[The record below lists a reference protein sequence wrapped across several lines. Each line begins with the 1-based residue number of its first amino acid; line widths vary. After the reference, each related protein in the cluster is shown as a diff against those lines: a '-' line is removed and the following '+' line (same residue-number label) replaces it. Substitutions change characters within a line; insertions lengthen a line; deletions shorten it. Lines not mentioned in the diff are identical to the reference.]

1 MAKAQAEGCGREA
14 RHALTAAALAL
25 LVLVVPARAEDR
37 LPAGPATPR
46 PPVTEAAPVET
57 VDSSLSPE
65 CRVPGSKLYTLARLA
80 AVKEALAEKRPVK
93 VLSVGSSSAG
103 MGGSTSYPVRLESAI
118 ERLMPNVDVSVESR
132 GLPGEIA
139 SGAAERLRTMLAEVE
154 PDLVV
159 WQVGMNDAL
168 ARVDLDSF
176 TEALDEAVR
185 YVKAHDIDIV
195 LIDPLFTQSLA
206 ADEYYNDLVKH
217 VQTVATRERVPLVRR
232 YEAMRFLS
240 GLKGPAEAHML
251 GQQFRLNDLGLR
263 CLAEHAARAITL
275 SLLQSDPASEK
286 AQPDLDKPPPKA
298 VAEPDKTPPAGGGA
312 R

>member
-1 MAKAQAEGCGREA
+1 MALAQAEGRVRKA
-14 RHALTAAALAL
+14 RRALIAAAIGLAPL
-25 LVLVVPARAEDR
+25 AGPVLAEDEPAPR
-37 LPAGPATPR
+37 LPAAETP
-46 PPVTEAAPVET
+46 AAPPET
-57 VDSSLSPE
+57 IDPSLSPE
-65 CRVPGSKLYTLARLA
+65 CRVPGSKLYTLAKLA
-80 AVKEALAEKRPVK
+80 AVKAALAEKRPVR

-103 MGGSTSYPVRLESAI
+103 LGASASYPVRLESAL
-118 ERLMPNVDVSVESR
+118 ERSMPNVDVEVDAR

-159 WQVGMNDAL
+159 WQVGTNDAL

-176 TEALDEAVR
+176 GEALDDAVR
-185 YVKAHDIDIV
+185 YVKSHDIDIV

-206 ADEYYNDLVKH
+206 DDEYYNDLVHK
-217 VQTVATRERVPLVRR
+217 VQEVAAKERVPLVRR

-240 GLKGPAEAHML
+240 GVKGVGEAHML

-275 SLLQSDPASEK
+275 SLLQSGPAGTGTVPPQAQPTPDKAPPASVGK
-286 AQPDLDKPPPKA
+286 GQ
-298 VAEPDKTPPAGGGA
+298 
-312 R
+312 

>member
-1 MAKAQAEGCGREA
+1 MALAQAEGCRRKTRYA
-14 RHALTAAALAL
+14 VTAAALGLAL
-25 LVLVVPARAEDR
+25 LCGPVRAQEEPAPRQ
-37 LPAGPATPR
+37 PAPGANA
-46 PPVTEAAPVET
+46 AAPET
-57 VDSSLSPE
+57 IDPSLSPE
-65 CRVPGSKLYTLARLA
+65 CRVPGSKLYTLAKLT
-80 AVKEALAEKRPVK
+80 AVKAALAEKRPVR

-103 MGGSTSYPVRLESAI
+103 LGASASYPVRLESAL
-118 ERLMPNVDVSVESR
+118 ERSMPNVDVEVDAR

-159 WQVGMNDAL
+159 WQVGTNDAL

-176 TEALDEAVR
+176 GEALDDAVR
-185 YVKAHDIDIV
+185 YVKSHDIDIV

-206 ADEYYNDLVKH
+206 DDEYYNDLVKK
-217 VQTVATRERVPLVRR
+217 VQEVAAKERVPLVRR

-240 GLKGPAEAHML
+240 ALKGTGEAHML

-275 SLLQSDPASEK
+275 SLLQSGPAGTGAPPQ
-286 AQPDLDKPPPKA
+286 AQPAPDKGPA
-298 VAEPDKTPPAGGGA
+298 AEPGKGQ
-312 R
+312 